1 MSPGWTPDNK
11 CWDWNFVRV
20 FGNFLKYIAA
30 FWRNEP
36 LPTWPKD
43 KLLKHGPD
51 LPMEE
56 RIRRYQQNIRTIR
69 ESGCA
74 VPTTAMVDTLD
85 PAEIEIWFADNAFNI
100 DRLKDVMKRVADLPD
115 DTLLPSPF
123 INRDS

>member
-1 MSPGWTPDNK
+1 M
-11 CWDWNFVRV
+11 
-20 FGNFLKYIAA
+20 
-30 FWRNEP
+30 
-36 LPTWPKD
+36 PTWPKE

-56 RIRRYQQNIRTIR
+56 RIRRYQHNIRTIR

-100 DRLKDVMKRVADLPD
+100 DRIKEVMKRVADLPD

-123 INRDS
+123 IKPDR